1 MTEPTLP
8 MSPAQQGM
16 YFDSQLRQ
24 SADYHIAIEL
34 YTERLSR
41 SRLTQAV
48 SAVVAEQ
55 PALRAS
61 VARNESGP
69 VYMIAESVE
78 TPVRHHDL
86 TGAEENLDKIFHT
99 ARHAPFQLNTAP
111 LFRVVAARLP
121 DGDRLL
127 VVYHH
132 LIADGQSVSILTD
145 RIIDLARGTREITAS
160 RTDQGLFTYQNGQLS
175 RPSPET
181 LARRESFWSEN
192 LPRHRIPQLDHWLLA
207 SPHEDAAR
215 EFRLTVPRDA
225 AEAVH
230 ETAQEAEVSEFT
242 VYLAAFGALLTHPL
256 RPAAGHPRGGH
267 ESSAFPHEGEH
278 VVLPDPLLGLGLRQ
292 PVARVLLR
300 SRNPARPDHPAAG
313 PDRNSVSGVAPSG
326 QREHGGSSHVPR
338 IPRAGL
344 HRPRGGHP
352 TGQGQQEFRNSNRL
366 HTSGTEPRH
375 QGSTVMDS
383 TFWNLRHS
391 ETGRQLIMFPFLG
404 GFGAS
409 YNRLISDLDGG
420 WEVWTANPPGHGPSP
435 VPPLTDL
442 ASLRTHYLDALR
454 DILKPDAV
462 FCGHSMGSV
471 VAYHLLACMH
481 RLPAFADRMPSDLV
495 LSGSCAPHH
504 LPMAG
509 KADLADTD
517 LVLHLASFGAI
528 PDEVVKD
535 KSLMDLFVPA
545 FRADYKVLEEMR
557 TTPTENLPIR
567 ARLVFGGRDPQIP
580 EDTPAAWQ
588 KYFASPVKTHVLERE
603 EHMFVLHTTEALN
616 QILNRI

>member
-1 MTEPTLP
+1 MTDPTLP

-34 YTERLSR
+34 YTEPLSR

-69 VYMIAESVE
+69 VYMIAEW
-78 TPVRHHDL
+78 D
-86 TGAEENLDKIFHT
+86 
-99 ARHAPFQLNTAP
+99 
-111 LFRVVAARLP
+111 
-121 DGDRLL
+121 
-127 VVYHH
+127 
-132 LIADGQSVSILTD
+132 
-145 RIIDLARGTREITAS
+145 
-160 RTDQGLFTYQNGQLS
+160 
-175 RPSPET
+175 
-181 LARRESFWSEN
+181 
-192 LPRHRIPQLDHWLLA
+192 
-207 SPHEDAAR
+207 
-215 EFRLTVPRDA
+215 
-225 AEAVH
+225 
-230 ETAQEAEVSEFT
+230 
-242 VYLAAFGALLTHPL
+242 
-256 RPAAGHPRGGH
+256 
-267 ESSAFPHEGEH
+267 
-278 VVLPDPLLGLGLRQ
+278 
-292 PVARVLLR
+292 
-300 SRNPARPDHPAAG
+300 
-313 PDRNSVSGVAPSG
+313 
-326 QREHGGSSHVPR
+326 
-338 IPRAGL
+338 
-344 HRPRGGHP
+344 
-352 TGQGQQEFRNSNRL
+352 
-366 HTSGTEPRH
+366 
-375 QGSTVMDS
+375 
-383 TFWNLRHS
+383 
-391 ETGRQLIMFPFLG
+391 
-404 GFGAS
+404 
-409 YNRLISDLDGG
+409 
-420 WEVWTANPPGHGPSP
+420 TANPPGHGPSP